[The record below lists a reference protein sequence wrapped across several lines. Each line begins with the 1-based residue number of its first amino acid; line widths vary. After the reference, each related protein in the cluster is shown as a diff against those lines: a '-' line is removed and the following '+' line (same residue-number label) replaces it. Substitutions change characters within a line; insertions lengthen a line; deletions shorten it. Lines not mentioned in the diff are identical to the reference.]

1 MERAGI
7 AILGSTGSIGRQTFD
22 VCSYLGERIS
32 ALTTNSNVELLVSQA
47 LRCRPRYVAAY
58 EAEAGR
64 RLRRELEGSGI
75 EVGPPGDEGLTLAAC
90 GEDTRRVMVAVSGS
104 VGLVPTLAAI
114 DAGKEIA
121 LANKETLVCGG
132 SIVMRRVR
140 ERGTLLIPVDSEHSA
155 IHECLSR
162 RPEDMQKIIL
172 TGSGGPFRGWTRGE
186 TERVTPQMAVK
197 HPNWSMG
204 AKISVDS
211 ATMMN
216 KGLEFI
222 EAMHL
227 FGVSPDDIEVLIHP
241 ESVVHSAVELLDGTV
256 IAQLGVPDMSLPIQ
270 YALTWPERCPSAS
283 GRLDLTA
290 MSGLHFM
297 RPDLEL
303 MPCLALAMDCARRGG
318 NAPAVMS
325 AANEAAVGMFL
336 AGKLGY
342 NEIHESVAWVLGR
355 IDFIAEPSL
364 EDIIASDGEARTLF
378 KERYS

>member
-1 MERAGI
+1 MVNST
-7 AILGSTGSIGRQTFD
+7 AILGSTGSIGRQSVA
-22 VCSYLGERIS
+22 VCERLGIRAT
-32 ALTTNSNVELLVSQA
+32 ALTTNRNVDLLLEQA
-47 LRCRPRYVAAY
+47 AKLRPEYVAASDM
-58 EAEAGR
+58 EASAK
-64 RLRRELEGSGI
+64 LRDELSGSDI
-75 EVGPPGDEGLTLAAC
+75 TVGPPGEEGLRIAASWQ
-90 GEDTRRVMVAVSGS
+90 DTDCVVTAVSGA
-104 VGLVPTLAAI
+104 VGLRPTLDAI
-114 DAGKEIA
+114 GLQRRIA
-121 LANKETLVCGG
+121 LANKETLVCAG
-132 SIVMRRVR
+132 SIVMARAAETGAEIV
-140 ERGTLLIPVDSEHSA
+140 PVDSEHSA
-155 IHECLSR
+155 IFQCLCGR
-162 RPEDMQKIIL
+162 EGELRKILL
-172 TGSGGPFRGWTRGE
+172 TGSGGPFRGWTRE
-186 TERVTPQMAVK
+186 QTAYVTPAQAVK